1 MATQTDFEPHVG
13 TERNATERIG
23 AERAEDGRPVSDRP
37 EPDPSDRGSDAS
49 ITRLLSGIAEDAQAL
64 LQQQLTL
71 FQVELKND
79 LRRTRNAAIPLMAG
93 VLVCGLAVI
102 FICAMLAL
110 LLDEALVL
118 PRWGGFAGVGGTLL
132 VVGVAM
138 VLWGKSRFDAFN
150 PLPDQTV
157 EGIKE
162 TIQWKTKK

>member
-1 MATQTDFEPHVG
+1 MATQTEFEPRVG
-13 TERNATERIG
+13 AERVG

-37 EPDPSDRGSDAS
+37 EPEKSDHGNDPSL
-49 ITRLLSGIAEDAQAL
+49 TRLITGIAEDAQAL

-79 LRRTRNAAIPLMAG
+79 LRRTRNAAIPLMVG
-93 VLVCGLAVI
+93 VLVCGLAAV
-102 FICAMLAL
+102 FLCAMLAL

-118 PRWGGFAGVGGTLL
+118 PWWVGFAGVGGTLL
-132 VVGVAM
+132 VVGVLL
-138 VLWGKSRFDAFN
+138 VLWGKTRFDAFN

>member
-1 MATQTDFEPHVG
+1 MATQTEFEPRVG
-13 TERNATERIG
+13 TDHVG

-37 EPDPSDRGSDAS
+37 DQDPSDRGSNES
-49 ITRLLSGIAEDAQAL
+49 ITRLLTGIAEDAQAL

-79 LRRTRNAAIPLMAG
+79 LRRTRDAAIPLMAG
-93 VLVCGLAVI
+93 VLVCGLAAI

-118 PRWGGFAGVGGTLL
+118 PWWAGFAGVGGVLL
-132 VVGVAM
+132 VVGVLM
-138 VLWGKSRFDAFN
+138 ILWGKARFDAFN

-157 EGIKE
+157 AGIKE